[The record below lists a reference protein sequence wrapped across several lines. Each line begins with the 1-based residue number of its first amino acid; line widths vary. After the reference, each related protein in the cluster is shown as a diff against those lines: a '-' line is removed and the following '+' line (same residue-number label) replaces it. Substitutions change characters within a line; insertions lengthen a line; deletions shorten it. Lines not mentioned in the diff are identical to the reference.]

1 MKKIIA
7 LLLASVMVVGLFAG
21 CGAEPAAST
30 DTSAA
35 ATEGGAAT
43 TEAPTAS
50 DAAPVDMTLTVWG
63 PQEDQADDN
72 GWLPTM
78 CKKFNEMHPEWNIT
92 FKYGVCS
99 EGDAGKNVTADPSA
113 AADVYFFA
121 NDQLGT
127 LMQANAI
134 AQLGGKYLE
143 EVTADNS
150 DSMMASV
157 TGTDGGVY
165 GVPFTANTWF
175 MYYDKSVFSEED
187 VKSLDTMLEK
197 GKVAFPLSN
206 SWYLSSFYVANGGT
220 LFGANG
226 VDAAAGIQFGGENGA
241 AVTEYLANLAANA
254 NFVNDADGVGLDGL
268 RNGNISAIFSGTWD
282 AASVKEALGD
292 NFAAAQLP
300 TINVKGEA
308 KQLKSFA
315 GSKAVGVN
323 PNCANPQAA
332 VALAV
337 FLGSAEAQKAHYEMR
352 QIVPCSVALMS
363 DEAIKADVVAMAQ
376 GNTVM
381 NTSIVQPSIPEMGA
395 YWAPAEAMGKALVN
409 GEITAEN
416 AAEKT
421 EAFNASLNNAG
432 L

>member
-1 MKKIIA
+1 MKKKILARA
-7 LLLASVMVVGLFAG
+7 LAGVMAVSLLAG
-21 CGAEPAAST
+21 CGAGPAPDST
-30 DTSAA
+30 TSSSNSQGGQ
-35 ATEGGAAT
+35 TET
-43 TEAPTAS
+43 K
-50 DAAPVDMTLTVWG
+50 DVVLTVWG

-72 GWLPTM
+72 GWLPTE
-78 CKKFNEMHPEWNIT
+78 CKKFAESHPEWNIT
-92 FKYGVCS
+92 WKFGTCS
-99 EGDAGKNVTADPSA
+99 EGDAAKNVAADPSA

-143 EVTADNS
+143 EVEADNS
-150 DSMMASV
+150 DTMMASV
-157 TGTDGGVY
+157 TGTDGGIY

-187 VKSLDTMLEK
+187 VKSLDAMLEK
-197 GKVAFPLSN
+197 GKVAFPMTN
-206 SWYLSSFYVANGGT
+206 SWNLASFYVANGGT

-241 AVTEYLANLAANA
+241 AVTEYLVKMAANP
-254 NFVNDADGVGLDGL
+254 NFVNDADGAGLDGL
-268 RNGNISAIFSGTWD
+268 RNGKISAMFSGTWD
-282 AASVKEALGD
+282 AAAVKEALGE

-300 TINVKGEA
+300 TISINGEN
-308 KQLKSFA
+308 KQLKAFA
-315 GSKAVGVN
+315 GSKAIGVN
-323 PNCANPQAA
+323 PNCKNPEAA

-337 FLGSAEAQKAHYEMR
+337 HLGSAAAQKSHYEMR
-352 QIVPCSVALMS
+352 QIVPCAVSLLS
-363 DEAIKADVVAMAQ
+363 DAGVQADAVAMAQ
-376 GNTVM
+376 GNTVA

-395 YWAPAEAMGKALVN
+395 YWAPAEAMGKAIVN
-409 GEITAEN
+409 GDVNAAN

-421 EAFNASLNNAG
+421 KDFQSSLNNAG